1 MKIFLTIFGWICAI
15 ILLVWVFAWLI
26 GYSAIVIGIYLIIG
40 LPIAALI
47 FLMILVA
54 LVLKI
59 FDRRKNTYV

>member
-15 ILLVWVFAWLI
+15 ILLVWVFVWLV
-26 GYSAIVIGIYLIIG
+26 GYSAIVIGVYLIIG
-40 LPIAALI
+40 LPIVALI
-47 FLMILVA
+47 FLMILIA

>member
-26 GYSAIVIGIYLIIG
+26 GYSAIAIGIYLIIG
-40 LPIAALI
+40 LPIAALV
-47 FLMILVA
+47 FLMVLVA